1 MRVSRGGPNEGYVRS
16 RVPRGGF
23 RLETARSIQRALA
36 SRVIEEDLLNV
47 DDVDLVSG
55 GIDVAYINHGDAEIG
70 ISVASTYSLAKS
82 SIIEWSCWVGP
93 VTFPYVPTLLSFRE
107 LKPVVN
113 AYLRLR
119 TRPQVVLIDGH
130 GRAHP
135 YRLGIASHFGVCMR
149 VPTIGVAKS
158 LLYGKVDGGVEG
170 PILDIGTNEV
180 IGWAIQC
187 APSKPTYV
195 SVGYGISLRSAVNL
209 IKRLCVGSQMPI
221 PILHS
226 HNTANNLKRRIT
238 KRLSERSIEELD
250 NECKSSMENYL

>member
-1 MRVSRGGPNEGYVRS
+1 MRVSRGPGEGYVRS
-16 RVPRGGF
+16 RVPRGF
-23 RLETARSIQRALA
+23 HLEVARRIQSTLA
-36 SRVIEEDLLNV
+36 SRVVEEDLV
-47 DDVDLVSG
+47 DMDHVDLVAG
-55 GIDVAYINHGDAEIG
+55 VDVAYINRGEQEIG
-70 ISVASTYSLAKS
+70 ISVASTYSLTRS

-119 TRPQVVLIDGH
+119 TKPQVVLIDGH

-135 YRLGIASHFGVCMR
+135 YRLGIASHFGVCLH

-158 LLYGKVDGGVEG
+158 LLYGRVDRVEG
-170 PILDIGTNEV
+170 PILDVSTDEV
-180 IGWAIQC
+180 IGWVIQC

-195 SVGYGISLRSAVNL
+195 SIGYGISLRSAVSL
-209 IKRLCVGSQMPI
+209 VKKLCIGSQMPI

-226 HNTANNLKRRIT
+226 HNMANELKRRVT
-238 KRLSERSIEELD
+238 KKLTSGVSAEELD
-250 NECKSSMENYL
+250 NECKSSISSYL

>member
-1 MRVSRGGPNEGYVRS
+1 MRVSRGPSEGYVRS
-16 RVPRGGF
+16 RLPSGF
-23 RLETARSIQRALA
+23 HLDVARSIQKTLA
-36 SRVIEEDLLNV
+36 GRVVEEDLV
-47 DDVDLVSG
+47 DINRVDLVAG
-55 GIDVAYINHGDAEIG
+55 VDVAYISRGGLEVG
-70 ISVASTYSLAKS
+70 ISIASTYSLLSS

-119 TRPQVVLIDGH
+119 RKPHVVLIDGH

-158 LLYGKVDGGVEG
+158 LLYGRVNGVEG
-170 PILDIGTNEV
+170 PILDVDSDEV
-180 IGWAIQC
+180 IGWVIRC

-195 SVGYGISLRSAVNL
+195 SVGYGVSLRSAVEL
-209 IKRLCVGSQMPI
+209 VRRMCVGSQMPI

-226 HNTANNLKRRIT
+226 HNMANELKRRIAG
-238 KRLSERSIEELD
+238 KLVGGASIEELD
-250 NECKSSMENYL
+250 GECRSSMINYL